1 MRLVS
6 FAAGTGHGYG
16 VVKDNGVVDLSKR
29 MKYASLRAL
38 ISADALA
45 EAAKLVATLTP
56 DMPLEGTR
64 LLPPIPDP
72 GKIICVGLN
81 YLDHVAETGRKLTE
95 KPALFNRFAES
106 QIGHL
111 EPMIKPIESE
121 QLDYEGEV
129 AIVIGKPG
137 RRISEADALGHI
149 AGYSCYN
156 DGSVRDWQYHTTQF
170 LPGKNFVG
178 TGGFGPWLV
187 TADEI
192 GDPKSL
198 KLTTRL
204 NGEVMQSATV
214 DMMITSI
221 PAQIAYI
228 SAFTP
233 LEPGD
238 VIVTGTPGGVGSK
251 RKPPLYM
258 KAGDVI
264 EIEIDRIGILRNTV
278 ANER

>member
-38 ISADALA
+38 IAADALP

-111 EPMIKPIESE
+111 EPMIKPTESE

-137 RRISEADALGHI
+137 RRISEADALGR
-149 AGYSCYN
+149 Y
-156 DGSVRDWQYHTTQF
+156 RRLF
-170 LPGKNFVG
+170 L
-178 TGGFGPWLV
+178 L
-187 TADEI
+187 
-192 GDPKSL
+192 
-198 KLTTRL
+198 
-204 NGEVMQSATV
+204 Q
-214 DMMITSI
+214 
-221 PAQIAYI
+221 
-228 SAFTP
+228 
-233 LEPGD
+233 
-238 VIVTGTPGGVGSK
+238 
-251 RKPPLYM
+251 
-258 KAGDVI
+258 
-264 EIEIDRIGILRNTV
+264 
-278 ANER
+278 